1 MRENPKSRTS
11 AENEGGVRQRQ
22 ERTSQARPKSTRM
35 SGRKRREGW
44 LIPLCVILP
53 PVGAAYMWAMQRFS
67 MRTRVLVSLLSAIIL
82 FGECYFMFSGTAGM
96 PDATTFTPG
105 AGSVYAPVSVTAEP
119 TQIPDATE
127 LPYEYVEAA
136 TQTPGDNGSAVAT
149 VDPNAFVPNTSAP
162 DTDSDPTIS
171 TPIDTSASSVGSQDT
186 TVYTAD
192 GSLFYHI
199 SSSCG
204 GKDYPNAISLQD
216 ALNAGLAACNKC
228 NPPSSIG

>member
-82 FGECYFMFSGTAGM
+82 FSECYFMFSGTAGM

-105 AGSVYAPVSVTAEP
+105 AGSARAMR
-119 TQIPDATE
+119 I
-127 LPYEYVEAA
+127 
-136 TQTPGDNGSAVAT
+136 
-149 VDPNAFVPNTSAP
+149 
-162 DTDSDPTIS
+162 I
-171 TPIDTSASSVGSQDT
+171 
-186 TVYTAD
+186 
-192 GSLFYHI
+192 
-199 SSSCG
+199 
-204 GKDYPNAISLQD
+204 
-216 ALNAGLAACNKC
+216 
-228 NPPSSIG
+228 